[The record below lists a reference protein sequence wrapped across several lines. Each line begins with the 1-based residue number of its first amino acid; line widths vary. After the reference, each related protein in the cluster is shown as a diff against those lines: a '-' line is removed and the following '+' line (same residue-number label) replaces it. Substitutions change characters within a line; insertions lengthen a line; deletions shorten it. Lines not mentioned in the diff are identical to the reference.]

1 MTAEMV
7 TWILHWGHQPAGA
20 GKTWGEVQNRWMGIS
35 QPIFD
40 SYPIHD
46 SYWFGYFHPEI
57 PESQS
62 PMVFGK
68 SWILPCIWRLN
79 RSPMLTTCWRTDAC
93 RARWFTIYPSVFTC
107 QSARRGNWKT
117 TPGAKQWHEAPHAA
131 LRSNM
136 SRCQGMPRW
145 GRNPFPQLQ
154 ETTLSF
160 LKGYLATWLPAGCI
174 RISWHFHGEYLG
186 TTTS

>member
-1 MTAEMV
+1 
-7 TWILHWGHQPAGA
+7 
-20 GKTWGEVQNRWMGIS
+20 
-35 QPIFD
+35 
-40 SYPIHD
+40 
-46 SYWFGYFHPEI
+46 
-57 PESQS
+57 
-62 PMVFGK
+62 
-68 SWILPCIWRLN
+68 
-79 RSPMLTTCWRTDAC
+79 MLTTCWRTDAC

-117 TPGAKQWHEAPHAA
+117 TPCVKQWHEAPHAA

-160 LKGYLATWLPAGCI
+160 LKGYLATCLTAGCI
-174 RISWHFHGEYLG
+174 RISWRILG
-186 TTTS
+186 NNNLIVTPFFFVFCLDADWWVPQPSKQTSSPWQNLCLRLRLKKKHKETILN